1 METGRVLGAGAV
13 LVALV
18 VLGAQP
24 GGGQETS
31 GELRA
36 GARGGCWW
44 GWIPHVPW
52 QVLGVWGWGAA
63 ERPPPQPLGPPC
75 RWGRPAPTESLVLSS
90 VLRGPWEQ
98 RAPGE
103 TRFPNGLGMMLPAL
117 AEPREAP
124 LGPVLLWLP
133 PAPPF
138 PWALSPPALS
148 SPQAE
153 KRSPCGVRIPSPVLE
168 QLCGSGGGWEENG
181 GGEGAPRCLPALP

>member
-63 ERPPPQPLGPPC
+63 ERPPPSPWDHPASGGDPP
-75 RWGRPAPTESLVLSS
+75 PPNPSS
-90 VLRGPWEQ
+90 CH
-98 RAPGE
+98 
-103 TRFPNGLGMMLPAL
+103 
-117 AEPREAP
+117 
-124 LGPVLLWLP
+124 
-133 PAPPF
+133 
-138 PWALSPPALS
+138 LSPVGPGS
-148 SPQAE
+148 SGLQ
-153 KRSPCGVRIPSPVLE
+153 VRP
-168 QLCGSGGGWEENG
+168 GSQTVWG
-181 GGEGAPRCLPALP
+181 